1 MPEERLKAIN
11 EQLWILH
18 FNNTPE
24 GYANWRRSGYPELLS
39 SSNYGAVTIDSR
51 EIPRRL
57 CYPLFESSYN
67 PEGYA
72 WAIERLGGTDN
83 WNKSVW
89 WDK

>member
-1 MPEERLKAIN
+1 MKASN
-11 EQLWILH
+11 KHLRVLQC
-18 FNNTPE
+18 NKTPD
-24 GYANWRRSGYPELLS
+24 GYANWRRSGYPELQS
-39 SSNYGAVTIDSR
+39 SFNYGDVTIDSR

-57 CYPLFESSYN
+57 CYQLFESSYN

-89 WDK
+89 WEK